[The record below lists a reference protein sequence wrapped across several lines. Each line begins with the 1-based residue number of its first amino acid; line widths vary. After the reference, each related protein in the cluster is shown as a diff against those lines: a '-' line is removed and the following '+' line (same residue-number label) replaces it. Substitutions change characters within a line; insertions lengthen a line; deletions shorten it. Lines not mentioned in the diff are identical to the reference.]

1 MTLHDIGKGKK
12 QLFRRCFSNLGDGW
26 RVSKLG
32 VLQSIRELI
41 EVACGYEYLATFQM
55 AIDNIKVSREPCRPI
70 ITDGRRAE
78 QRSTTLERRT
88 LHIAAFVCSE

>member
-1 MTLHDIGKGKK
+1 MTLHDIGKRKK
-12 QLFRRCFSNLGDGW
+12 QLFRSCFSNLGDGW

-55 AIDNIKVSREPCRPI
+55 AIDNIKVSREPCRPS

>member
-1 MTLHDIGKGKK
+1 MTSVREKSS
-12 QLFRRCFSNLGDGW
+12 FSEAAFSTLGDGW

-32 VLQSIRELI
+32 VLQSVREPI
-41 EVACGYEYLATFQM
+41 EVACGYEYLVTFKM